1 MPSDDRSDDEACR
14 DLDRLIHERVLALPV
29 QREIPPY
36 SSDWDAAE
44 SVRRIC
50 AAHSMSRRD
59 GSYQARVAVR
69 RERFTRLGE
78 GAGDT
83 PPLALCRAALAS
95 VAEAERA
102 RRLSEQTG

>member
-1 MPSDDRSDDEACR
+1 MPTDGSDDLACR
-14 DLDRLIHERVLALPV
+14 DLDRLVRERVLGLPV
-29 QREIPPY
+29 HGEEVPPY
-36 SSDWDAAE
+36 STDWDAAE
-44 SVRRIC
+44 PVRRIC

-59 GSYQARVAVR
+59 GSYRARVAIR
-69 RERFTRLGE
+69 RERYTRLGE

-102 RRLSEQTG
+102 RRLSEQTA